1 MKQHVFW
8 QDTLPFP
15 PPLATAEWSSHAD
28 IAVIGGG
35 YTGLS
40 AARTLARAGLKV
52 SLLEAH
58 EIGWGASSRNGGMA
72 LTGLKLPIQTVAR
85 RYGMETAKRLFDFS
99 LQALE
104 YIENLIREEAIE
116 CELER
121 SGHLIVA
128 NKPAH
133 ARALQDEVEWLERY
147 FGYSIRFLP
156 RQALGEEIASQ
167 AYCGGTVDERSR
179 GLNPAKYVAGL
190 AQAAE
195 RSGVRLYPRT
205 PVLRLER
212 GNGHLWLHTAQGPLR
227 AETVFVATSGY
238 TGPSTPQLQR
248 RILPIGS
255 YIIATAPL
263 PPELQNSLLP
273 RRRMVF
279 DTRHYL
285 NYFRLSADGRMIFGG
300 RAAFFPESERILE
313 QSAQILQR
321 EMLQVFPQLKGVEVE
336 YVWGGTLDFAL
347 DLMPHVGEVD
357 GLIYALGYAG
367 HGVALGTF
375 IGHTAAQALLSG
387 RLKDHPFAGFP
398 FAALPSPALRLPAL
412 FLAGVWYRLLDWLF

>member
-1 MKQHVFW
+1 MKQRVFW
-8 QDTLPFP
+8 QDTLTFP
-15 PPLATAEWSSHAD
+15 PPLQKAEWSSHAD

-40 AARTLARAGLKV
+40 AARTLARAGLEV
-52 SLLEAH
+52 ALLEAH

-85 RYGMETAKRLFDFS
+85 RYGMETARRLFDFS
-99 LQALE
+99 LQALD
-104 YIENLIREEAIE
+104 YLENLVQEEAIE
-116 CELER
+116 CDLER

-133 ARALQDEVEWLERY
+133 ARALQDEVEWLERH
-147 FGYSIRFLP
+147 FGYPSRFLP
-156 RQALGEEIASQ
+156 PETLSEEIASQ
-167 AYCGGTVDERSR
+167 AYYGGTVDERSR

-195 RSGVRLYPRT
+195 RSGARLYAHT
-205 PVLRLER
+205 PVLRVER
-212 GNGHLWLHTAQGPLR
+212 RRGHFLLHTAQGPLR
-227 AETVFVATSGY
+227 AEKVFVATSGY

-263 PPELQNSLLP
+263 PSELRASLIP

-347 DLMPHVGEVD
+347 DLMPHVGETD

-387 RLKDHPFAGFP
+387 TLKDHPFAVFP
-398 FAALPSPALRLPAL
+398 FPALPFPALRLPL
-412 FLAGVWYRLLDWLF
+412 LLLAGVWYRLLDWLF